1 MQHVA
6 LGHRFKLWAEHEFGG
21 VKQMFS
27 VLDADS
33 SGQLSF
39 REFKARDTSP
49 KGCRLAL
56 LATPRR

>member
-1 MQHVA
+1 MA

-39 REFKARDTSP
+39 REFKARGASYAGPATS
-49 KGCRLAL
+49 GAL
-56 LATPRR
+56 SVVSF